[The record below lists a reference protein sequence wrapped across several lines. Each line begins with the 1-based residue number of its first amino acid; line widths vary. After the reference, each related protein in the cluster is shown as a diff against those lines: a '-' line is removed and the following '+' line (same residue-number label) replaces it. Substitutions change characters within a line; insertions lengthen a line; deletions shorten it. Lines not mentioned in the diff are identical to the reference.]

1 MKILAIETSCDETSV
16 AIIEDGKKVLSNIVS
31 SQIKIHEKYGG
42 VVPEIASRHHIE
54 NILPVFE
61 EALDE
66 AKLSIDDIDYIAVTY
81 TPGLIGALLVGVA
94 FAKAV
99 SYSAGIPLIPVHHLK
114 GHVYSSFIEYD
125 ITLPAISLVVSGG
138 HTILLKINE
147 DYEFTLMG
155 ETLDDAAGEVYDKI
169 ARLLGLGYP
178 GGPKIDSLSEKGV
191 HDLKIKKPNVKENEF
206 SFSGVKTFVTNYIN
220 NEKMKGNIINKEN
233 IARSFQDTVI
243 TILSEKAVNLCK
255 KEGIKTLTVVGGVSA
270 NKALR
275 RKMTEMGEE
284 NNIEVFFP
292 GLEYCTDNAAMI
304 GVAAYYELKKKGRDY
319 NYILLDAVAS
329 KDMFL

>member
-16 AIIEDGKKVLSNIVS
+16 AIIEDGKKVLSNIIS

-66 AKLSIDDIDYIAVTY
+66 AKLSINDIDYIAVTY
-81 TPGLIGALLVGVA
+81 TPGLIGALLVGVS
-94 FAKAV
+94 FAKAL
-99 SYSAGIPLIPVHHLK
+99 SYSTGIPLIPVHHLK
-114 GHVYSSFIEYD
+114 GHVYSSFIEHD
-125 ITLPAISLVVSGG
+125 IELPAISLVVSGG
-138 HTILLKINE
+138 HTLLLKINE
-147 DYEFTLMG
+147 DYEFQLMG
-155 ETLDDAAGEVYDKI
+155 ETLDDAAGEVYDKV

-178 GGPKIDSLSEKGV
+178 GGPKIESLSEKGI
-191 HDLKIKKPNVKENEF
+191 HDLKIKKPGVGENEF

-220 NEKMKGNIINKEN
+220 NEKMKGNVISKEN
-233 IARSFQDTVI
+233 VAKSFQDTVVE
-243 TILSEKAVNLCK
+243 ILSEKAVNLCI

-275 RKMTEMGEE
+275 KKTKELGKE
-284 NNIEVFFP
+284 NGIEVFFP
-292 GLEYCTDNAAMI
+292 SLEYCTDNAAMI
-304 GVAAYYELKKKGRDY
+304 GVAAYYEIKTKGRDY

>member
-125 ITLPAISLVVSGG
+125 IKFPAISLVVSGG
-138 HTILLKINE
+138 HTLLLKINE